1 VSETEHLE
9 RQRSFYGER
18 AHDHLRPREQDVY
31 ASKLVDRLVGAA
43 GIRPHHH
50 VVEIGASFGRFT
62 FALLEHCHK
71 VTAVDLSERA
81 LAELDRARAE
91 RGIEASRCRA
101 LHADASGLSRSQ
113 LETPVDF
120 VIGLFILH
128 HLADLSAALR
138 SAAGLVR
145 PGGGVAFVEPNRR
158 NPLFVAQVA
167 CCPDMTWREELG
179 MFRLS
184 AAGVDQASRAAGLE
198 GFRSSTFGFFPPQVL
213 NRFGWAASLEGR
225 LESLRVLRGVLPF
238 LLMTAHQPAA
248 ADQSASETPQ
258 NP

>member
-9 RQRSFYGER
+9 RQRAFYEER
-18 AHDHLRPREQDVY
+18 AHDHLRPQDQDLY
-31 ASKLVDRLVGAA
+31 ASKLTDRLVEAA

-62 FALLEHCHK
+62 FRLLEHCHK

-81 LAELDRARAE
+81 LGELDRARTE
-91 RGIEASRCRA
+91 RGIEASRCRP
-101 LHADASGLSRSQ
+101 LHADASSLSRSQ
-113 LETPVDF
+113 VEEPVDF

-128 HLADLSAALR
+128 HLADVPAALR
-138 SAAGLVR
+138 SAAELLR

-158 NPLFVAQVA
+158 NPLFLAQVA
-167 CCPDMTWREELG
+167 CCPDMTWREEQG

-184 AAGVDQASRAAGLE
+184 AAGVRRGSRAAGLDE
-198 GFRSSTFGFFPPQVL
+198 FRSSTFGFFPPQVL
-213 NRFGWAASLEGR
+213 NRFGWAPSLEGR

-238 LLMTAHQPAA
+238 LLMTAHKPAPAGA
-248 ADQSASETPQ
+248 AKSP
-258 NP
+258 